1 MTAAAR
7 AQHRALLWLEMQV
20 AADTRGDA
28 EHIGA
33 ALEAHRADN
42 RLHRRRMLARA
53 GLYRRRFPTADPPLW
68 PTPALRTLASAA
80 EVAHLVT
87 LPGASM
93 KGVPARRIA
102 LPRLPAPAEAE
113 RGAVVDIPTPSALAT
128 RTGHDAERRR

>member
-7 AQHRALLWLEMQV
+7 AQHRALLWLELQV
-20 AADTRGDA
+20 AADTHADA
-28 EHIGA
+28 ERIGA
-33 ALEAHRADN
+33 ALQAHRADN
-42 RLHRRRMLARA
+42 RLHRRGMAARA
-53 GLYRRRFPTADPPLW
+53 RRYRRRFPSAVPPLW
-68 PTPALRTLASAA
+68 PTPSLRTLASAA

-113 RGAVVDIPTPSALAT
+113 HGAVIEIAAP
-128 RTGHDAERRR
+128 DA